1 MTTFN
6 PRPRR
11 TIALAASALG
21 LMLAGP
27 VRAQDTTQNEEED
40 YSDIVVTG
48 SLRQGGAQDIKHF
61 RAVSLDG
68 SFLPE
73 TTSLTVEGLLGEH
86 DLTLPELAPCRKTFC
101 MNGHAMRADLPVR
114 PDDQWLIGL
123 GFGSN
128 IDADTWRGAPLSLV
142 AVVDRSGSMSGVIAR
157 VREALHQA
165 VDQLRDGDRF
175 GIVHYGSEPLVHL
188 EVSEVKGN
196 REALHRAIDAI
207 QIEGA
212 TAMEAGLAK
221 GYEVAEAELAHSRGK
236 TRLMLFT
243 DENPNV
249 GNTQANGFMAQ
260 ARNGSHK
267 GIGLTTIGVGV
278 HFDAALAT
286 KVSSVRG
293 GNLFFLD
300 NDDAARTLF
309 KRDFFNM
316 VSEVASDL
324 EFALTPPPGYRI
336 TGVFG
341 VPDDIMTHA
350 PEGTVIVKIGT
361 AFLSSK
367 GGGIFVALGKDGARQ
382 FLPAAGLGSDVPLL
396 TGTLRWNDA
405 RTGAGGGDVLRV
417 AQPAGEA
424 PAAMRLGHALIDEYV
439 TLNAALTGY
448 YQKNDRK
455 GAYHLI
461 DGLAQRLADPR
472 LTGIEAERELVSGL
486 RSRAALVAG
495 YAGEVPSELRP
506 LQVKGQ
512 WRVQS
517 YAGLEDLGRG
527 DMVEINSD
535 GEFVTYR
542 KRGEE
547 IRQDVELN
555 ESQLF
560 IRDANL
566 VFNYQVSGDRLTL
579 VTPDGLGELR
589 MRRVTKR

>member
-1 MTTFN
+1 
-6 PRPRR
+6 
-11 TIALAASALG
+11 
-21 LMLAGP
+21 
-27 VRAQDTTQNEEED
+27 
-40 YSDIVVTG
+40 
-48 SLRQGGAQDIKHF
+48 
-61 RAVSLDG
+61 
-68 SFLPE
+68 
-73 TTSLTVEGLLGEH
+73 
-86 DLTLPELAPCRKTFC
+86 
-101 MNGHAMRADLPVR
+101 
-114 PDDQWLIGL
+114 
-123 GFGSN
+123 
-128 IDADTWRGAPLSLV
+128 
-142 AVVDRSGSMSGVIAR
+142 
-157 VREALHQA
+157 
-165 VDQLRDGDRF
+165 
-175 GIVHYGSEPLVHL
+175 
-188 EVSEVKGN
+188 
-196 REALHRAIDAI
+196 
-207 QIEGA
+207 
-212 TAMEAGLAK
+212 
-221 GYEVAEAELAHSRGK
+221 
-236 TRLMLFT
+236 
-243 DENPNV
+243 
-249 GNTQANGFMAQ
+249 
-260 ARNGSHK
+260 
-267 GIGLTTIGVGV
+267 
-278 HFDAALAT
+278 
-286 KVSSVRG
+286 
-293 GNLFFLD
+293 
-300 NDDAARTLF
+300 
-309 KRDFFNM
+309 
-316 VSEVASDL
+316 
-324 EFALTPPPGYRI
+324 
-336 TGVFG
+336 
-341 VPDDIMTHA
+341 
-350 PEGTVIVKIGT
+350 VIVKIGT

-382 FLPAAGLGSDVPLL
+382 FLPAAELGSDVPLL

-555 ESQLF
+555 ENQLF

-566 VFNYQVSGDRLTL
+566 VFHYQVSGDRLTL